1 MRSPDSFQYPSEKF
15 LEGFLLMRKS
25 LISKTDLKQ
34 SIKFQFFSLLLI
46 SLVFAN
52 LNPLPKANAAANPL
66 EIISVTEVSDTSVEI
81 LFNSKI
87 SKSKIKHYVV
97 TAAFDPLVT
106 NSPESAILN
115 SSNLVGSSTKQV
127 LKFKST
133 GLISTK
139 VNNLSPK
146 APYIFKVSAKMNQ
159 GKLITSE
166 SINYLPLSNLMDAV
180 ANLPADWGNPK
191 PTQLPTPTPTTA
203 PLAAPAFTLSSSSE
217 TRTVNTAATGFTVSS
232 TGGDI
237 ASFAI
242 SATPPGMS
250 FNTSTGALTGTPN
263 TVAGATAYT
272 ITATNASGS
281 ATQTFTLTVAIVAPA
296 FTISSASE
304 TKASGS
310 AITGYTISLTGGAIA
325 SYAISPAA
333 PAGLTFSTSTGL
345 LSGTPTTVA
354 AATAYTITATNASGS
369 ATQTFTL
376 TVTAAVYTVGQ
387 TGPGGGK
394 IFYVAA
400 TPFACGPTMSSSCTY
415 LEAAPSGWNVGSDPT
430 RTWAQSS
437 PVDYQYTTVN
447 NASSPETATASV
459 IGSGYRNTRA
469 IILQGNNNP
478 DSSAA
483 ALADAY
489 SPNIGGVVIDD
500 WFLPSLRE
508 LNEMC
513 KWVRNQLGTSEATN
527 CNNSGAINTGPG
539 ASGFGTATNYSSSTE
554 AASFSRVNSNI
565 GVGGLSGEGKRFSMY
580 VRPVRA
586 F

>member
-1 MRSPDSFQYPSEKF
+1 
-15 LEGFLLMRKS
+15 MRKS

-87 SKSKIKHYVV
+87 SKSKIKHYVI

-146 APYIFKVSAKMNQ
+146 APYIFTVSAKMNQ

-333 PAGLTFSTSTGL
+333 PAGLTFNTTTGL

-415 LEAAPSGWNVGSDPT
+415 LEAAPSGWNGGSDPI

-437 PVDYQYTTVN
+437 PVDYQRTTVN
-447 NASSPETATASV
+447 NANSPETATASI
-459 IGSGYRNTRA
+459 IGSGYSNTRA

-539 ASGFGTATNYSSSTE
+539 ASGFGTDTNYSSSTE
-554 AASFSRVNSNI
+554 GASFSRYNSNI
-565 GVGGLSGEGKRFSMY
+565 GRGGLSGEGKHFSMY

>member
-1 MRSPDSFQYPSEKF
+1 
-15 LEGFLLMRKS
+15 MRKS

-87 SKSKIKHYVV
+87 SKSKIKHYVI

-146 APYIFKVSAKMNQ
+146 APYIFTVSAKMNQ

-333 PAGLTFSTSTGL
+333 PAGLTFNTTTGL

-415 LEAAPSGWNVGSDPT
+415 LEAAPSGWNGGSDPI

-437 PVDYQYTTVN
+437 PVDYQRTTVN
-447 NASSPETATASV
+447 NANSPETATASV
-459 IGSGYRNTRA
+459 IGSGYFNTRA

-554 AASFSRVNSNI
+554 AESFSRYNSNI
-565 GVGGLSGEGKRFSMY
+565 RVGGLSGEGKRFFMY

>member
-1 MRSPDSFQYPSEKF
+1 MPGLLRSIAFHSWFAKV
-15 LEGFLLMRKS
+15 
-25 LISKTDLKQ
+25 
-34 SIKFQFFSLLLI
+34 SLLAVVSITLPI
-46 SLVFAN
+46 AN
-52 LNPLPKANAAANPL
+52 ITNTSIANAAPNPI
-66 EIISVTEVSDTSVEI
+66 EIISITESSSTSVEI
-81 LFNSKI
+81 LFNSNLPKKQLSYYVI
-87 SKSKIKHYVV
+87 NAAIELPVAAPQSSK
-97 TAAFDPLVT
+97 TQNL
-106 NSPESAILN
+106 SAIAPKN
-115 SSNLVGSSTKQV
+115 IKKIIKTKA
-127 LKFKST
+127 T
-133 GLISTK
+133 GLITAEMK
-139 VNNLSPK
+139 NLNPK
-146 APYIFKVSAKMNQ
+146 AAYNFSISAKTNK
-159 GKLITSE
+159 GKMISTAPVEYS
-166 SINYLPLSNLMDAV
+166 PLSNLMDLLS
-180 ANLPADWGNPK
+180 NLPADWGNPK
-191 PTQLPTPTPTTA
+191 PIQLPTPTPTST
-203 PLAAPAFTLSSSSE
+203 PIAAPAFTLSSSSE
-217 TRTVNTAATGFTVSS
+217 TRTVNTAATGFTINS
-232 TGGDI
+232 TGGAI

-437 PVDYQYTTVN
+437 PVNYQSTTVN

-513 KWVRNQLGTSEATN
+513 KWVRNQLGTSEATD
-527 CNNSGAINTGPG
+527 CNNSGANNTGPG

-554 AASFSRVNSNI
+554 AQSFSRYNSNI

>member
-1 MRSPDSFQYPSEKF
+1 
-15 LEGFLLMRKS
+15 MRKS

-87 SKSKIKHYVV
+87 SKSKIKHYVI

-146 APYIFKVSAKMNQ
+146 APYIFTVSAKMNQ

-369 ATQTFTL
+369 ATQTFTF

-437 PVDYQYTTVN
+437 PVNYQSTTVN

-513 KWVRNQLGTSEATN
+513 KWVRNQLGTSEATD

-554 AASFSRVNSNI
+554 AASFSRYNSNI
-565 GVGGLSGEGKRFSMY
+565 GVGGLSGEGKRFSLY

>member
-1 MRSPDSFQYPSEKF
+1 MRN
-15 LEGFLLMRKS
+15 S
-25 LISKTDLKQ
+25 LISKSDLKQ
-34 SIKFQFFSLLLI
+34 SIKIRVLLTTLI

-52 LNPLPKANAAANPL
+52 LNPLPVANAAANPL
-66 EIISVTEVSDTSVEI
+66 EILSVIEVSDTSVEL

-87 SKSKIKHYVV
+87 SKSKIKHYVI
-97 TAAFDPLVT
+97 TATFDPLAT
-106 NSPESAILN
+106 NSPDGAILN
-115 SSNLVGSSTKQV
+115 SSNLVGSSTKKV
-127 LKFKST
+127 LKVKST

-139 VNNLSPK
+139 VNNLTSK
-146 APYIFKVSAKMNQ
+146 AAYIFTVSAKMNQ

-166 SINYLPLSNLMDAV
+166 PTNYLPLSNLMDAV

-191 PTQLPTPTPTTA
+191 PTQLPTPTSTTA

-217 TRTVNTAATGFTVSS
+217 TRTVNTAATGFSVSS
-232 TGGDI
+232 TGGAI

-242 SATPPGMS
+242 NATPPGMS

-310 AITGYTISLTGGAIA
+310 AITGYTISSTGGAIA

-333 PAGLTFSTSTGL
+333 PAGLTFNTTTGL

-354 AATAYTITATNASGS
+354 DATAYTITATNASGS
-369 ATQTFTL
+369 ATRTFTL
-376 TVTAAVYTVGQ
+376 TVTAVVYTVGQ

-400 TPFACGPTMSSSCTY
+400 TPFACGPTRSTTCNY
-415 LEAAPSGWNVGSDPT
+415 LEAAPTGWQGAGATDDLNPATNRTWSPAGQRSNVIASQEGIGWGYQHSETIAALPGSD
-430 RTWAQSS
+430 
-437 PVDYQYTTVN
+437 TTN
-447 NASSPETATASV
+447 NAAKLARSYSV
-459 IGSGYRNTRA
+459 TIGSIT
-469 IILQGNNNP
+469 
-478 DSSAA
+478 
-483 ALADAY
+483 Y
-489 SPNIGGVVIDD
+489 SD
-500 WFLPSLRE
+500 WFLPSKDE
-508 LNEMC
+508 LNEMFI
-513 KWVRNQLGTSEATN
+513 RRSIIGLSEA
-527 CNNSGAINTGPG
+527 PY
-539 ASGFGTATNYSSSTE
+539 FSSTDNVNIDAGTR
-554 AASFSRVNSNI
+554 AAYSQSMQ
-565 GVGGLSGEGKRFSMY
+565 SGTVIPDAFKYYSDY
-580 VRPVRA
+580 VRPIRA

>member
-1 MRSPDSFQYPSEKF
+1 MRQ
-15 LEGFLLMRKS
+15 S
-25 LISKTDLKQ
+25 LIKKTDLRQ
-34 SIKFQFFSLLLI
+34 GIKFQFFSLLLI
-46 SLVFAN
+46 SLVFAY
-52 LNPLPKANAAANPL
+52 LNPLPTANAAANPL
-66 EIISVTEVSDTSVEI
+66 EILSVTEVSDTSVEI

-87 SKSKIKHYVV
+87 SKSKIKHYVI

-127 LKFKST
+127 LKLKST

-146 APYIFKVSAKMNQ
+146 APYIFTVSAKMNQ

-333 PAGLTFSTSTGL
+333 PAGLTFNTTTGL

-394 IFYVAA
+394 IFYVAPS
-400 TPFACGPTMSSSCTY
+400 PFACGPTLSSSCTY
-415 LEAAPSGWNVGSDPT
+415 LEAAPSGWNGGSDPI

-437 PVDYQYTTVN
+437 PVDYQRTTVN
-447 NASSPETATASV
+447 NANSPETATASI
-459 IGSGYRNTRA
+459 IGSGYSNTRA

-478 DSSAA
+478 DSSGA

-554 AASFSRVNSNI
+554 AASFSRYNSNI
-565 GVGGLSGEGKRFSMY
+565 GVGGLSGEGKHFDMY
-580 VRPVRA
+580 IRPVRA